1 MINKLSHGLSI
12 LNCLTIASSFNVLRI
27 RLGSELKTRK
37 PIVHWNIREKDELR
51 VYQSMGQWFG
61 HPTTR
66 SFAKNNYL
74 KRSLMR
80 QKKNRSCCEH
90 THSSCTRFRRVQSTR
105 ILMNYYCFFAISFCS
120 IYSFSFSIPLTLVF
134 FSLLGNP
141 DKHKNAIK
149 ETPGVWQ
156 RPHTSCSVVKG
167 GFFLLVPTTSSLP
180 PFITSSFSF
189 VFPSS
194 CLNSVHRSVGLVKW
208 PQTQE
213 TD

>member
-1 MINKLSHGLSI
+1 MS
-12 LNCLTIASSFNVLRI
+12 
-27 RLGSELKTRK
+27 
-37 PIVHWNIREKDELR
+37 
-51 VYQSMGQWFG
+51 QWFG

-66 SFAKNNYL
+66 SFPKNNYL

-120 IYSFSFSIPLTLVF
+120 VYSFSFSVPLTLVF

-167 GFFLLVPTTSSLP
+167 GFFLLVSTTSSCTTLHYLFFLLCLPFELPKFSP
-180 PFITSSFSF
+180 PFRW
-189 VFPSS
+189 
-194 CLNSVHRSVGLVKW
+194 LG
-208 PQTQE
+208 
-213 TD
+213 